1 MDRRQFLRNG
11 LIGAAGVGMISTLDM
26 AAVSAAEPGVGP
38 YGSLEGIQ
46 PDANG
51 IILPEGFT
59 SRIIA
64 TSGDSVP
71 NTSHQW
77 HIFPDGA
84 ATFPDGDGGWYY
96 VCNSEV
102 FNFMTDFEGH
112 GGVSSIHFNTNAE
125 IIDAYSIL
133 ENSHSN
139 CAGGLTPW
147 GTWLSCEEGFFPPLW
162 GKVWECDPTGQNV
175 AIARDALGYFA
186 HEAVAV
192 DPVDEK
198 LYLTQDKNN
207 GLLYRFTPDSY
218 PDLSSGILEAMY
230 VSDGEYVTWGRIDD
244 PSGVSTPTEE
254 QAPGAFITPG
264 GEGIWYHN
272 GWIWFATKS
281 DNRIHAVDLRNQKYE
296 LIWDGV
302 DPVTGEMNDRQP
314 LTGVDNVT
322 VEEGSGDLFIAEDGG
337 NMELVVISPEG
348 EVAPFCRLA
357 DSAHNGSEMTGP
369 CFNPSRDRLY
379 FSSQRGPSNKR
390 PNEVVEAYTDGDAYN
405 AGVTYEISG
414 PFRGRIIPPPPTTTT
429 AAPTTTTAAPTTT
442 TAAPTTTTAAPTTT
456 TAAPTTT
463 TAAPTTTTAAPTTTT
478 AAPTTTLAK
487 AVETATPVKDDKGS
501 NGVLI
506 GGVSAAVAAVL
517 AVVVAVR
524 RRGTKE
530 ENPAE

>member
-11 LIGAAGVGMISTLDM
+11 LIGAAGVGMLSTLDM

-64 TSGDSVP
+64 TSGDLVP

-84 ATFPDGDGGWYY
+84 STFSDGDGGWYY

-112 GGVSSIHFNTNAE
+112 GGVSSIHFNRDAE
-125 IIDAYSIL
+125 IIDAFQIL
-133 ENSHSN
+133 EGSHSN
-139 CAGGLTPW
+139 CAGGATPW

-162 GKVWECDPTGQNV
+162 GKVWECDPTGQNA
-175 AIARDALGYFA
+175 AIARDSMGYFA

-192 DPVDEK
+192 DSVDEK

-218 PDLSSGILEAMY
+218 PDLLSGTLEAMY
-230 VSDGEYVTWGRIDD
+230 VSDEGDVTWGIIDD
-244 PSGVSTPTEE
+244 PAGTSIPTEE
-254 QAPGAFITPG
+254 QLPGAFVTAG

-272 GWIWFATKS
+272 GWIWFATKG
-281 DNRIHAVDLRNQKYE
+281 DNRIHSIDLRNQRYE
-296 LIWDGV
+296 LIWDGI
-302 DPVTGEMNDRQP
+302 DDRQP

-322 VEEGSGDLFIAEDGG
+322 VEEGSGDLFVAEDGG

-357 DSAHNGSEMTGP
+357 DPSHDGSEMTGP
-369 CFNPSRDRLY
+369 CFNPNRDRLY

-390 PNEVVEAYTDGDAYN
+390 TNEVITAYTDGDAYN

-414 PFRGRIIPPPPTTTT
+414 PFRGRFIPPPPTT

-478 AAPTTTLAK
+478 AAPTTTLIK
-487 AVETATPVKDDKGS
+487 AIENPASTTSKDS
-501 NGVLI
+501 NNSGLVVGL
-506 GGVSAAVAAVL
+506 SAAAVAALL
-517 AVVVAVR
+517 AGAITVR

-530 ENPAE
+530 ENSTE